1 MSPSIWQILL
11 VLVLVLILFGAGKLP
26 RVMGDIAKGVKNFKS
41 GLREPDEDEAE
52 ATASAP
58 AKEVS
63 HAATEAAPAA
73 KADVTT
79 DEPAKT

>member
-52 ATASAP
+52 ATAK

>member
-26 RVMGDIAKGVKNFKS
+26 RVMGDIAKGVKNFKA
-41 GLREPDEDEAE
+41 GLRDPDEDETE
-52 ATASAP
+52 ATTP

-63 HAATEAAPAA
+63 HAATEPAPAA
-73 KADVTT
+73 KAKVAT